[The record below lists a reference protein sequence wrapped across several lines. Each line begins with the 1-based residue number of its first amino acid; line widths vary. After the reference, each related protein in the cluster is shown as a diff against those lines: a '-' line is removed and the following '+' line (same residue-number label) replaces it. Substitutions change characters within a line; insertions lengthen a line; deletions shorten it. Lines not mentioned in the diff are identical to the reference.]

1 MIPFRLPVIVPLRL
15 PVIVPLRL
23 PVIVPAN
30 VQVAAKMVM
39 SPTPANFLSDFI
51 SILLVNDSSAGIAGW
66 GTDSAQVASPSAI
79 NKLRPFVY
87 NSYAEN
93 CRDSRIR
100 QSLVFN

>member
-23 PVIVPAN
+23 PVIVPLRLPVIVPLRLPVIVPLRLPVIVPAK

-66 GTDSAQVASPSAI
+66 GTTLVKFASPSC
-79 NKLRPFVY
+79 Y
-87 NSYAEN
+87 
-93 CRDSRIR
+93 
-100 QSLVFN
+100 